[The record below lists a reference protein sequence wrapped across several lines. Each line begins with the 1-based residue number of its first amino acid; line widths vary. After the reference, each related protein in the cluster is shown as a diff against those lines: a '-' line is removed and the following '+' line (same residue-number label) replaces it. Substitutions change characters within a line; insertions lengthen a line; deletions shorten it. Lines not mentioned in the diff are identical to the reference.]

1 MHPDVKPAGVVIWS
15 AFIMAV
21 AAVILIAI
29 SRIRPF

>member
-1 MHPDVKPAGVVIWS
+1 MNPDVKPAGVVIWS

-21 AAVILIAI
+21 AAVILVAI